1 LHDFLD
7 SYLQFRHRWYDLP
20 HRSPKGAVAGLVVG
34 ELELCRR
41 VFMVLYR
48 ISSNKDPGAGRVES
62 LSMKEHT
69 ALLMEKNLLD
79 LPKLLDI
86 CAIYEH
92 DNNKLTSSLVTNT
105 INVQPNVLDGI
116 NIVIPQFLSI
126 FHTMHDRCM
135 TSLQVIFAI
144 CSYTLY
150 SLIELIKYLIYL
162 IAIFHSIVNNYCLYA
177 LFWRNHI

>member
-1 LHDFLD
+1 
-7 SYLQFRHRWYDLP
+7 
-20 HRSPKGAVAGLVVG
+20 LVVG

-48 ISSNKDPGAGRVES
+48 ISSNKDPGAGRGES

-69 ALLMEKNLLD
+69 ALLLEKKLLD
-79 LPKLLDI
+79 LPKLLDV

-92 DNNKLTSSLVTNT
+92 DNNKLTSSLVTNA

-116 NIVIPQFLSI
+116 NIVIPQFLGI

-135 TSLQVIFAI
+135 TSLQVLTSTGSIDNGYIQLHKDFLEVTSIHTGLILICLLYIFPI
-144 CSYTLY
+144 SPHPL
-150 SLIELIKYLIYL
+150 
-162 IAIFHSIVNNYCLYA
+162 N
-177 LFWRNHI
+177 